1 MASVVLVRYGMI
13 PEVSRFAVEEAIGV
27 VRGDR
32 VVVEAHR
39 GRLLGTVLSEFRT
52 TNAKPLFAQPT
63 GGEDE
68 PADAAEGLPRVI
80 RRAAPADLETEQQLR
95 TEARAA
101 FDKWRER
108 IEQWEL
114 ELELIDL
121 EWTADRTKL
130 ILYVLNHRGPDC
142 TKLALQAAAS
152 GLGSIEVQPVT
163 ADGLVTVP
171 DSSAGGGCGTCG
183 CH

>member
-13 PEVSRFAVEEAIGV
+13 PEVSRFAVEEPIAV

-32 VVVEAHR
+32 VLIEAHR
-39 GRLLGTVLSEFRT
+39 GQLLGTVLSEDRT
-52 TNAKPLFAQPT
+52 AIKRPSFA
-63 GGEDE
+63 GLSDGHDE
-68 PADAAEGLPRVI
+68 PANPAEGLPRVI
-80 RRAAPADLETEQQLR
+80 RRAASEDLKTEQQLR
-95 TEARAA
+95 TDARAA
-101 FDKWRER
+101 FDSWCER

-121 EWTADRTKL
+121 EWTADRKKL

-142 TKLALQAAAS
+142 TKLALQAAAV
-152 GLGSIEVQPVT
+152 GLGIIEVQPVS

-171 DSSAGGGCGTCG
+171 DTSAGGGCGTCG
-183 CH
+183 SH